1 MQGRAVLLCH
11 SKFDC
16 LFLPEPVSCRGQR
29 IARSNGKR
37 NRSFTK
43 NITIFAA
50 VVEVLI
56 LIAMFFLFFFFLK
69 YCISKHLCAPHGARI
84 HRPKCIWPTEDCKK
98 KNGYHFMKNCN
109 ASTHQPAHRKIC
121 LTLIMC
127 IDVHFRSIFLSTF
140 NIFKHI
146 FIDFMVL
153 LHWTTQQNKSA
164 SLRFRLTWQFLKKK
178 KKKKKKK
185 KHGKVCQARVV
196 RCCPAILLLS
206 FFFFFY
212 LIQTKK
218 KRRER
223 SKSNLWK
230 GMTKTNVCCNA
241 VPETQ
246 PPSSID
252 QAQGINSCKLMLL
265 FCTFTIIH
273 PACLLPP
280 PASRITL
287 LQLLRPQYAMKLGY
301 CQCCFLQ
308 SDEQKKCKN
317 AWIMNYKKHNTD
329 TKTCFPR
336 YSKFHAKERS
346 SDRSPVWRSL

>member
-1 MQGRAVLLCH
+1 MAKFAKLVWLGAVQ
-11 SKFDC
+11 
-16 LFLPEPVSCRGQR
+16 LFYFC
-29 IARSNGKR
+29 
-37 NRSFTK
+37 
-43 NITIFAA
+43 
-50 VVEVLI
+50 
-56 LIAMFFLFFFFLK
+56 
-69 YCISKHLCAPHGARI
+69 
-84 HRPKCIWPTEDCKK
+84 
-98 KNGYHFMKNCN
+98 
-109 ASTHQPAHRKIC
+109 
-121 LTLIMC
+121 
-127 IDVHFRSIFLSTF
+127 
-140 NIFKHI
+140 
-146 FIDFMVL
+146 
-153 LHWTTQQNKSA
+153 
-164 SLRFRLTWQFLKKK
+164 
-178 KKKKKKK
+178 
-185 KHGKVCQARVV
+185 
-196 RCCPAILLLS
+196 LS
-206 FFFFFY
+206 FFFFH

-223 SKSNLWK
+223 SKSNFWK

-241 VPETQ
+241 VLETQ

-287 LQLLRPQYAMKLGY
+287 PQLLRPQYAMKLGY

-308 SDEQKKCKN
+308 LDEQKKCKN
-317 AWIMNYKKHNTD
+317 AWIMNYKKHNAD